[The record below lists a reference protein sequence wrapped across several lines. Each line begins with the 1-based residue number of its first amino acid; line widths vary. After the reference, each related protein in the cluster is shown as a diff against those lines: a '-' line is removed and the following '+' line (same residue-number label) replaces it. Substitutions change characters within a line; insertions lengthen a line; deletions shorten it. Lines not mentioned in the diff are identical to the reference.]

1 MWQRAV
7 FSSLLT
13 WILLLYTAVL
23 IVRQYIRL
31 RHIPGPPL
39 AGISPLWLLRA
50 ACSGNMHL
58 KLYEANQKYGSLV
71 RIGPKDIVT
80 SDPDLMK
87 HMLGVRTKYTRSDW
101 YHAMRLDPWHDNVLS
116 SRDDAMHSKLRSQMA
131 RGYSGKEVI
140 GLEDKIDGSVLRLTR
155 LIDTYVAEDKRFD
168 FGLKAQYFTLDVI
181 SDLAFGNPFGDL
193 ASDSDVHGYIHTIE
207 QKMPSIFVATVLPS
221 LLTVLSWPGLK
232 RLLPSESDA
241 TGLGKL
247 IRMAKEIAGERFGP
261 NKKLEQDMLGS
272 FVAHGLTEEEASSE
286 ILMQMCGLSSFLQC
300 STSRPPLTSTGRLAG
315 SDTTATAIRATL
327 LHLITNPRVLAT
339 LRAEIARSQLSWP
352 VVKEAEAR
360 KMGYLQAVIKE
371 GLRIYP
377 PVAGQMSKEVPRGG
391 DTFKGVHLPEG
402 TRVGYGAWGIFR
414 RAEVWGQDADEF
426 RPDRWLEADAER
438 LKLMEETLEIV
449 FGHGKWKCLGRN
461 VAMMELQKVF
471 VELLRRYDLVL
482 CEPTNPW
489 KSSNYG
495 IFLQSQFWIKAY
507 AIGEQ

>member
-1 MWQRAV
+1 MVGATTEAHV
-7 FSSLLT
+7 HE
-13 WILLLYTAVL
+13 
-23 IVRQYIRL
+23 VRQLTTRI
-31 RHIPGPPL
+31 
-39 AGISPLWLLRA
+39 
-50 ACSGNMHL
+50 
-58 KLYEANQKYGSLV
+58 GSLV
-71 RIGPKDIVT
+71 RVGPKDIVT

-87 HMLGVRTKYTRSDW
+87 HML
-101 YHAMRLDPWHDNVLS
+101 
-116 SRDDAMHSKLRSQMA
+116 
-131 RGYSGKEVI
+131 GYSGKEVI
-140 GLEDKIDGSVLRLTR
+140 GLEDKIDGSVLRLMR

-261 NKKLEQDMLGS
+261 NKKSEQDMLGS

-471 VELLRRYDLVL
+471 VEVCSRRHLARMALVK
-482 CEPTNPW
+482 TM
-489 KSSNYG
+489 Y
-495 IFLQSQFWIKAY
+495 
-507 AIGEQ
+507 